1 MRLRSIVDKL
11 HKPHKKNPRPPSP
24 YQNKMSTENYDK
36 TLISSPVTLKLLEE
50 KNEKFVNDQAM
61 LMNSMTKTINNIVQ
75 NNRELVERIVEL
87 TVENEKLKRSNAKLI
102 MLVEMK
108 EEDMGEHLDGL
119 SVPETVAQ
127 LARL

>member
-1 MRLRSIVDKL
+1 
-11 HKPHKKNPRPPSP
+11 
-24 YQNKMSTENYDK
+24 MSTENHDK
-36 TLISSPVTLKLLEE
+36 TLMSSPVAVKLLEE
-50 KNEKFVNDQAM
+50 KNEKFANDQAM
-61 LMNSMTKTINNIVQ
+61 LMNCMTKTIDNIIQ

-87 TVENEKLKRSNAKLI
+87 TNENEKLKRSNAKLI

-127 LARL
+127 LVRL